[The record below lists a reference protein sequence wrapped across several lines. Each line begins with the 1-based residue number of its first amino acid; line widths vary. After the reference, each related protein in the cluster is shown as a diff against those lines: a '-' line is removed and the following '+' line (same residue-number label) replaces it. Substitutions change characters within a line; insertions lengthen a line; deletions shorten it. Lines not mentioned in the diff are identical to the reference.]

1 MYSLPRGKNR
11 SPACTIYVLAHA
23 VSFCHGQNS
32 GLGRRLKGNW
42 IFRGIGSGRGFQQR
56 KRRQPDFVLGTLGC
70 MAQNHGADL
79 LAQLPDVALMIG
91 TQKFHQVSGYLDN
104 LRSAREAGLAVG

>member
-1 MYSLPRGKNR
+1 
-11 SPACTIYVLAHA
+11 
-23 VSFCHGQNS
+23 
-32 GLGRRLKGNW
+32 
-42 IFRGIGSGRGFQQR
+42 
-56 KRRQPDFVLGTLGC
+56 